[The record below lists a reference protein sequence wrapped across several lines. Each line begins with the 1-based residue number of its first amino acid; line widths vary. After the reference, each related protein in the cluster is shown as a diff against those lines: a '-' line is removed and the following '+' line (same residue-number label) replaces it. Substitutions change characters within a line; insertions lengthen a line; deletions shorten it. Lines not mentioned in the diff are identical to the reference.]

1 MRILITGSSGQVGWE
16 CRRSLQALGEVC
28 GADRADGDLAQ
39 PQAVRALV
47 RRLAPDV
54 VVNAAAYTAVDRAEA
69 EPDLAQAINAVA
81 PGVLAEEVQRL
92 GAALI
97 HLSTDYVFDGRKP
110 TPYVEDDP
118 AGPLSVYGRSK
129 LDGEQAVVASGAAA
143 LILRT
148 SWVYAMR
155 GHNFV
160 RTILRLARE
169 REALRI
175 VDDQHGAPTWARSV
189 AAAIAAIV
197 ARAGRD
203 RASIA
208 ASFAKQGGVFH
219 LTAAGQT
226 TWFGFAERL
235 LQAYPDPARRIRSL
249 QPITTAEYPTAARR
263 PANSVLDCTRLLDR
277 WGVALP
283 RWDEALDLALAESS
297 DAG

>member
-1 MRILITGSSGQVGWE
+1 MRILITGATGQVGWE
-16 CRRSLQALGEVC
+16 CRRSLQALGEVSGVGRLDC
-28 GADRADGDLAQ
+28 DLAQ
-39 PQAVRALV
+39 PESLRSLV
-47 RRLAPDV
+47 RRLAPDL

-92 GAALI
+92 GAGLI
-97 HLSTDYVFDGRKP
+97 HLSTDYVFDGGKP

-118 AGPLSVYGRSK
+118 TAPLSVYGRSK
-129 LDGEQAVVASGAAA
+129 RHGEQAVLASGAAA
-143 LILRT
+143 MILRT

-155 GHNFV
+155 GHNFA

-169 REALRI
+169 REELRI
-175 VDDQHGAPTWARSV
+175 VADQHGAPTWARSV

-208 ASFAKQGGVFH
+208 ASFAQHGGVFH

-226 TWFGFAERL
+226 SWFGFAERL
-235 LQAYPDPARRIRSL
+235 LQASADPARRVRSL
-249 QPITTAEYPTAARR
+249 QAIASDEYPTAARR
-263 PANSVLDCTRLLDR
+263 PANSVLDCTRLRDR

-283 RWDEALDLALAESS
+283 HWDEALDLALAEPGG
-297 DAG
+297 AA